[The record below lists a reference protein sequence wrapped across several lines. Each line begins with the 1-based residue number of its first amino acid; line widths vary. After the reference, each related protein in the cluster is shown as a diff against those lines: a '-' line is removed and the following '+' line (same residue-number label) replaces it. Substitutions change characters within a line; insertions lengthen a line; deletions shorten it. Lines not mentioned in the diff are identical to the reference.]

1 MGSSLFTGLIL
12 MAPDFVWMVSAK
24 LVLTMGIVVTASLMV
39 ERAGP
44 FIGAMIATL
53 PISAGP
59 ALVFLGL
66 DHGPAFL
73 AKSAV
78 MALVTNG
85 ANALFVLVYAKL
97 AQNHRL
103 LVSLGGALLF
113 WMLEIG
119 MAQWVDWTLGTA
131 FLANISAYL
140 IAFWGVRSLPQVET
154 ASVRHRKIW
163 EIPMRAVMVG
173 ALVGFVMIAGVVLG
187 PEAAGYA
194 APFPIVLSS
203 LVLILHPRIGGR
215 ATAMTLS
222 HTLSGLVGFGLGLV
236 LLHNVVE
243 SGGVVYGLLCGLAF
257 CLSWN
262 AGLII
267 VRKVK
272 MQRAA
277 A

>member
-1 MGSSLFTGLIL
+1 MS
-12 MAPDFVWMVSAK
+12 PDFVWMVSAK

-66 DHGPAFL
+66 DHGPVFL

-78 MALVTNG
+78 VALVTNG
-85 ANALFVLVYAKL
+85 ANAVFVLAYAKL

-103 LVSLGGALLF
+103 LVSLSGALLV
-113 WMLEIG
+113 WIVEIG
-119 MAQWVDWTLGTA
+119 LAQWVDWTLATA
-131 FLANISAYL
+131 LLANASAYL
-140 IAFWGVRSLPQVET
+140 IAFWGVRTLPHVDT
-154 ASVRHRKIW
+154 APVRNRKMW
-163 EIPMRAVMVG
+163 EIPMRALMVG
-173 ALVGFVMIAGVVLG
+173 SLVGFVMIAGVVLG

-203 LVLILHPRIGGR
+203 LILILHPRIGGR

-236 LLHNVVE
+236 LLHSVVE
-243 SGGVVYGLLCGLAF
+243 NGGVVYGLLCALAL

-262 AGLII
+262 AGLIV
-267 VRKVK
+267 VRKLK
-272 MQRAA
+272 MQRASA
-277 A
+277 